1 MYSCIQCAFNTS
13 VQVVYALLVLHSIVL
28 RFVIQIDWGDS
39 GEAAEINYDITCDDA
54 AAEIDF
60 GNEVRCTLLHSV
72 YAQFVCSVGLA
83 SIISQTLSFR

>member
-1 MYSCIQCAFNTS
+1 M
-13 VQVVYALLVLHSIVL
+13 VL

-60 GNEVRCTLLHSV
+60 GNEVSCTQLTFV
-72 YAQFVCSVGLA
+72 CAQFVSSVGLA